1 MPVVLSHRSATS
13 WHLVMNVCEQ
23 KKTHPEGIKHPPVGE
38 PWEACKRKSSE
49 AVRQALKSCVATLTR
64 NSNRETKSVFK
75 GISARTPPR
84 HLLRK
89 GNVTSD
95 KRSGRGLCCCISSR
109 GL

>member
-38 PWEACKRKSSE
+38 VLASPGKPE
-49 AVRQALKSCVATLTR
+49 AVRQAPKSCVATLTR
-64 NSNRETKSVFK
+64 NANGETKSVFK

-95 KRSGRGLCCCISSR
+95 KRSGLGLCCCISSR